1 MPGAWKRVGVA
12 GWPPT
17 NPLWTVVRHPVLWFS
32 LSGAFAA
39 YLCALYSL
47 GTPPLPLIYPDSTT
61 YWRAHS
67 IVPLGYPALV
77 HAVYGATGTL
87 KSIIVFQIVAFC
99 ASVLTLQAGV
109 NALTRNAPLA
119 GILALLLLGYHGLAF
134 NSLVLL
140 TEAPFTAVLLLHVA
154 GAAFAL
160 ARDSKLG
167 LVGMALT
174 AVVAVSLRPSGY
186 FLFGGIILL
195 ALVWRGRRAL
205 VARWAIAPL
214 VLFMAIFV
222 TIGLAARGIAT
233 QAFTGIVVFPY
244 VAYLYDGGGDVPPET
259 ERQLLKAIEP
269 FRVERAQRATWSERA
284 EYERANYVPVT
295 RAILDVIKADLPDR
309 NDNDVTA
316 NLALHTIATHPIE
329 YAKLAVRAT
338 VHGFFL
344 VALNAPRFTAAD
356 LQWFYVNAERPRY
369 RPSLETQ
376 MGTRFAFDPKSDQDK
391 YFLLTRYPI
400 PQIGSLGKWR
410 YALLAWAGLA
420 AIAAWVMVLRG
431 SRTNPAAMFTAYVSA
446 LLAGA
451 YVLMGLSTAIIS
463 RYGVPLDALLIV
475 TMVVGTSIWAG
486 GRGQENRSD
495 GNVDQGSAR
504 SG

>member
-1 MPGAWKRVGVA
+1 MPGAWERVGAAA
-12 GWPPT
+12 GPLA
-17 NPLWTVVRHPVLWFS
+17 NPLWTVMRHPALWFS

-47 GTPPLPLIYPDSTT
+47 GAPPLPLIYPDSTT
-61 YWRAHS
+61 YWRTHG
-67 IVPLGYPALV
+67 IVPLGYPAV
-77 HAVYGATGTL
+77 IHALYGATGTL
-87 KSIIVFQIVAFC
+87 KSIIVFQIAAFG

-134 NSLVLL
+134 NSLILL
-140 TEAPFTAVLLLHVA
+140 TEALFTAVLLLHVA
-154 GAAFAL
+154 SAAFAL
-160 ARDSKLG
+160 ARASKVG
-167 LVGMALT
+167 LIGMAAT
-174 AVVAVSLRPSGY
+174 SVIAVSLRPSGY

-233 QAFTGIVVFPY
+233 QAFTGIVVFPH
-244 VAYLYDGGGDVPPET
+244 VAYLYDGGGDVPPEI

-269 FRVERAQRATWSERA
+269 FRAERAQRATWSERA
-284 EYERANYVPVT
+284 EYERANYGPLI
-295 RAILDVIKADLPDR
+295 RAILDVVKAGLPGR

-316 NLALHTIATHPIE
+316 DLALHTIARHPVE
-329 YAKLAVRAT
+329 YAMLAVRAT

-369 RPSLETQ
+369 RPGLEAQ
-376 MGTRFAFDPKSDQDK
+376 MGTKFAFDPKSDQGK
-391 YFLLTRYPI
+391 YFLLTHYPI
-400 PQIGSLGKWR
+400 AQIGNLGKWR
-410 YALLAWAGLA
+410 YPLLAWAGLA
-420 AIAAWVMVLRG
+420 TLASWAMVLLNRP
-431 SRTNPAAMFTAYVSA
+431 TNPGVMLTAYVSA
-446 LLAGA
+446 LLIGA
-451 YVLMGLSTAIIS
+451 YALMGLSTAIIS
-463 RYGVPLDALLIV
+463 RYGVPLDVLLIV
-475 TMVVGTSIWAG
+475 TMVMGTSIWSG
-486 GRGQENRSD
+486 GRGQDVTSPAN
-495 GNVDQGSAR
+495 GVDQPPR
-504 SG
+504 

>member
-1 MPGAWKRVGVA
+1 MPGAWERVGAAA
-12 GWPPT
+12 GPLA
-17 NPLWTVVRHPVLWFS
+17 NPLWTVMRHPALWFS

-47 GTPPLPLIYPDSTT
+47 GAPPLPLIYPDSTT
-61 YWRAHS
+61 YWRTHG
-67 IVPLGYPALV
+67 IVPLGYPAV
-77 HAVYGATGTL
+77 IHALYGATGTL
-87 KSIIVFQIVAFC
+87 KSIIVFQIAAFG

-134 NSLVLL
+134 NSLILL
-140 TEAPFTAVLLLHVA
+140 TEALFTAVLLLHVA
-154 GAAFAL
+154 SAAFAL
-160 ARDSKLG
+160 ARDSKVG
-167 LVGMALT
+167 LIGMAAT
-174 AVVAVSLRPSGY
+174 SVIAVSLRPSGY

-233 QAFTGIVVFPY
+233 QAFTGIVVFPH
-244 VAYLYDGGGDVPPET
+244 VAYLYDGGGDVPPEI

-269 FRVERAQRATWSERA
+269 FRAERAQRATWSERA
-284 EYERANYVPVT
+284 EYERANYGPLI
-295 RAILDVIKADLPDR
+295 RAILDVVKAGLPGR

-316 NLALHTIATHPIE
+316 DLALHTIARHPVE
-329 YAKLAVRAT
+329 YAMLAVRAT

-369 RPSLETQ
+369 RPGLEAQ
-376 MGTRFAFDPKSDQDK
+376 MGTKFAFDPKSDQGK
-391 YFLLTRYPI
+391 YFLLTHYPI
-400 PQIGSLGKWR
+400 AQIGNLGKWR
-410 YALLAWAGLA
+410 YPLLAWAGLA
-420 AIAAWVMVLRG
+420 TLASWAMVLLNR
-431 SRTNPAAMFTAYVSA
+431 RTNPGVMLTAYASA
-446 LLAGA
+446 LLIGA
-451 YVLMGLSTAIIS
+451 YALMGLSTAIIS
-463 RYGVPLDALLIV
+463 RYGVPLDVLLIV
-475 TMVVGTSIWAG
+475 TMVMGTSIWSG
-486 GRGQENRSD
+486 GRGQDITSPANE
-495 GNVDQGSAR
+495 VDQPPR
-504 SG
+504 